1 MSNHSFFTSRNWLQ
15 LPDFDFQILLFIPN
29 FPKFECVFC
38 SILNL
43 ICSIVSILLAIKF
56 SRLCHCGSNETLCR
70 HFHNQNFSPSDY
82 PVGFGWGGSFVCY
95 NHYIIILTSTS
106 NCRGN
111 VFDRLF
117 TAISLSLMWVLY
129 WCPRQIVSVF
139 LSLLPRKENFID
151 NVIDLLILL

>member
-70 HFHNQNFSPSDY
+70 HFHNQNFPPSDY

-95 NHYIIILTSTS
+95 NHSIIILTSTS

-117 TAISLSLMWVLY
+117 TAAGGQFLFHLCGFYTDVHVKLCLCFYLSCLE
-129 WCPRQIVSVF
+129 
-139 LSLLPRKENFID
+139 KKT
-151 NVIDLLILL
+151 LLIMW